1 MAAEPSR
8 RGPKSTG
15 LIVRPQAVS
24 DKSYVESVVGF
35 IHEVVPQAKWASRFF
50 SLLEGPI
57 KFLKV
62 LAYPETKYVLCLYVS
77 FSFLLSSIY

>member
-35 IHEVVPQAKWASRFF
+35 IHEVVPQ
-50 SLLEGPI
+50 
-57 KFLKV
+57 
-62 LAYPETKYVLCLYVS
+62 
-77 FSFLLSSIY
+77 